1 MKISKKQFNSLDR
14 SIQKLKEA
22 LDGIKIDNI
31 KPPKAVAEE
40 LAEMN
45 EADAESKAESD
56 AENRLDQDIAEDK
69 VHEEEQVVSPQQ
81 EELDNSGIVP
91 EEGNEV

>member
-1 MKISKKQFNSLDR
+1 M
-14 SIQKLKEA
+14 E
-22 LDGIKIDNI
+22 NI
-31 KPPKAVAEE
+31 KELTKSIKEFKKGIRLIKNQFDFISDE
-40 LAEMN
+40 LAR
-45 EADAESKAESD
+45 AFAESKKE
-56 AENRLDQDIAEDK
+56 EILDEQTNQDIAEDK

>member
-1 MKISKKQFNSLDR
+1 MKTFKREIKAIEKSANKILEVCSLMKIAS
-14 SIQKLKEA
+14 
-22 LDGIKIDNI
+22 I

-69 VHEEEQVVSPQQ
+69 VHEEEVVEPQ
-81 EELDNSGIVP
+81 DP
-91 EEGNEV
+91 TEVNI

>member
-1 MKISKKQFNSLDR
+1 MKTFKREIKQIEKSANKILEVCSLMKI
-14 SIQKLKEA
+14 A
-22 LDGIKIDNI
+22 MV
-31 KPPKAVAEE
+31 KPPKAIKEQLEE
-40 LAEMN
+40 IN
-45 EADAESKAESD
+45 TI
-56 AENRLDQDIAEDK
+56 DQDIAEDK